1 MCIDIVN
8 WFNNDFLSLFAEKK
22 EPLKKIEPLIQIII
36 EEPVE
41 EIVPEQIRS
50 EAEIIYP
57 KETLGLKKKSKIN
70 LDLDEPDY
78 TWDIL

>member
-8 WFNNDFLSLFAEKK
+8 WFNNDFLSLFSEKK
-22 EPLKKIEPLIQIII
+22 KPLKKIEPLVKIII
-36 EEPVE
+36 EEPE
-41 EIVPEQIRS
+41 AEIRS
-50 EAEIIYP
+50 EPEIIYP

-70 LDLDEPDY
+70 TILDEPDY

>member
-8 WFNNDFLSLFAEKK
+8 WFNNDFLSLFSEKK

-41 EIVPEQIRS
+41 EHIRS

-70 LDLDEPDY
+70 TIFDEPDY

>member
-1 MCIDIVN
+1 MCINIIN
-8 WFNNDFLSLFAEKK
+8 WFNDDFLSLFAEKK

-41 EIVPEQIRS
+41 EPIRS
-50 EAEIIYP
+50 EPEIIYP
-57 KETLGLKKKSKIN
+57 KENFSLKKKSKIN
-70 LDLDEPDY
+70 TIFDEPDY

>member
-1 MCIDIVN
+1 MCIDIIN

-36 EEPVE
+36 EEPE
-41 EIVPEQIRS
+41 EEPIRS
-50 EAEIIYP
+50 DPEIIYY
-57 KETLGLKKKSKIN
+57 KDKKSKVN
-70 LDLDEPDY
+70 PVFDEPDY

>member
-41 EIVPEQIRS
+41 ETIRS
-50 EAEIIYP
+50 EPEIIYP

-70 LDLDEPDY
+70 TIFDEPDY

>member
-22 EPLKKIEPLIQIII
+22 KPLKKVEPLIKIII

-41 EIVPEQIRS
+41 EQIRS
-50 EAEIIYP
+50 EPEIIYP

-70 LDLDEPDY
+70 TIFDEPEY